1 VHGGRRKKKVVR
13 QLNAYFEVFN
23 LTKNNTANE
32 QNNQYVQ
39 LEKFRQQMGNP
50 QNNVANQNSAADN
63 GNFSI
68 NSMYKYVGSGEKKP
82 ATSSYNNQQQP
93 LAQDTL
99 NEAWRRYMR
108 SISSTNSQLYGVMDR
123 PISFENNDIKL
134 QLDNIHQLNLINNAL
149 ELKQFLRKTLRNIF
163 IEIVPVLPEGVDIPT
178 EQTLTNEDKLRM
190 LIEKNETIKS
200 LIKEFNLSFE

>member
-1 VHGGRRKKKVVR
+1 
-13 QLNAYFEVFN
+13 
-23 LTKNNTANE
+23 
-32 QNNQYVQ
+32 
-39 LEKFRQQMGNP
+39 MGNP

-68 NSMYKYVGSGEKKP
+68 STMYKYVGSGEKKP
-82 ATSSYNNQQQP
+82 ATATYNNQQQP